1 MSKPSPSKPIEDY
14 ALIGDGRTAAL
25 VARDGDIDWLCWPRF
40 DSDACLSALLGDE
53 RHGAWRLRPT
63 EGAEVSRSYCGDTQV
78 LQTEFRTSGGVLR
91 LTDFM
96 PLGEDD
102 VSAVIRRLDVREGA
116 VEVETALSLRFGY
129 GEIAPWFSALSGPGI
144 GGFSG
149 EVGPD
154 LVVLRGPGLWRDRDV
169 LRARF
174 MLRGGERA
182 DYVLQHAC
190 SARPIPDPIDP
201 EKALARTLA
210 TWRGWIGRFDRKTD
224 WPDAVKRSLLTL
236 KALTHMPSGSI
247 VAAPTLGLPEK
258 PGGRMNWDYR
268 YCWPRDSG
276 FTLTALLNAG
286 FHDEA
291 QAWLRW
297 SLRAVAGAPD
307 KMRVMYRVDGG
318 RQIEEREID
327 SLPGWNGARPVRVG
341 NAAAGQRQLDL
352 YGEVLDSVC
361 LCERA
366 GLPHNANAFAI
377 SCRLVAHVERIWRE
391 PDRGMWESRGKPQHY
406 VYSKVMAWVA
416 VDRLLRLDDR
426 DGGCTHDRRAE
437 LEALRDAIHADVC
450 AQGFDSQRG
459 SFMQAYG
466 SSRLDASTLL
476 LPLVGFLP
484 ANDERIAGTI
494 AAVEQGLMEG
504 GLVRREEAPWFG
516 REEGVFLPCSCWLA
530 DCMAMQNRR
539 TEARALFER
548 VLAVSSDL
556 GLLSEE
562 YHVPSRR
569 LLGNFP
575 QAMTHVAVINTALGL
590 CGPVLQRGG
599 G

>member
-1 MSKPSPSKPIEDY
+1 MFKPSPSKPIEDY
-14 ALIGDGRTAAL
+14 ALIGDGHTAAL

-53 RHGAWRLRPT
+53 RHGAWRLRP
-63 EGAEVSRSYCGDTQV
+63 AESADVSRSYCGDTKV
-78 LQTEFRTSGGVLR
+78 LQTEFRTKTGGVLR

-116 VEVETALSLRFGY
+116 VEVELALLMRFGY
-129 GEIAPWFSALSGPGI
+129 GEIAPWFSVLSGPG
-144 GGFSG
+144 GGYFG

-154 LVVLRGPGLWRDRDV
+154 LVVLRGPGLSRDRDV
-169 LRARF
+169 LRARIT
-174 MLRGGERA
+174 LRAGERA
-182 DYVLQHAC
+182 DYILQHAR
-190 SARPIPDPIDP
+190 SGRPIPDPIDP

-210 TWRGWIGRFDRKTD
+210 TWRGWISRFDRKTD
-224 WPDAVKRSLLTL
+224 WPNAVKRSLLTL

-268 YCWPRDSG
+268 YCWLRDSS

-297 SLRAVAGAPD
+297 LLRAVAGAPD

-318 RQIEEREID
+318 RQLEEREID

-361 LCERA
+361 LCEKA
-366 GLPHNANAFAI
+366 GLPRIANAVAI
-377 SCRLVAHVERIWRE
+377 SARLVAHVERIWRE
-391 PDRGMWESRGKPQHY
+391 PDRGMWESRGKPRHY
-406 VYSKVMAWVA
+406 VYSKAMAWVA

-426 DGGCTHDRRAE
+426 CGGCAHDRRAE

-450 AQGFDSQRG
+450 ARGFDSRQG
-459 SFMQAYG
+459 CFVQAYG
-466 SSRLDASTLL
+466 SRRLDASTLL
-476 LPLVGFLP
+476 LALVGFLP
-484 ANDERIAGTI
+484 ATDERIAGTI
-494 AAVEQGLMEG
+494 AAVEQRLMEG

-530 DCMAMQNRR
+530 DCMAMQNRLGK
-539 TEARALFER
+539 ARALFER
-548 VLAVSSDL
+548 VLALSSDL

-590 CGPVLQRGG
+590 CGSVLQRGG

>member
-1 MSKPSPSKPIEDY
+1 MKRSQSKPIEDY

-25 VARDGDIDWLCWPRF
+25 VARDGAMDWLCWPRF
-40 DSDACLSALLGDE
+40 DSDACFSALLGDDQ
-53 RHGAWRLRPT
+53 HGVWRLGPT
-63 EGAEVSRSYCGDTQV
+63 EAADVSRSYCGDTNV
-78 LQTEFRTSGGVLR
+78 LQTEFRTAGGVLH

-96 PLGEDD
+96 PLEEGDS
-102 VSAVIRRLDVREGA
+102 SAVVRHLEVREGE
-116 VEVETALSLRFGY
+116 VEVELTLAIRFGY
-129 GEIAPWFSALSGPGI
+129 GDIPPWFSALNGPEGE
-144 GGFSG
+144 GFSG
-149 EVGPD
+149 TVGPD
-154 LVVLRGPGLWRDRDV
+154 LVVLRGPGLSRSGDV
-169 LRARF
+169 LRARIT
-174 MLRGGERA
+174 LSAGERA
-182 DYVLQHAC
+182 DYILQHAR
-190 SARPIPDPIDP
+190 SELPIPDPVDP
-201 EKALARTLA
+201 EPALARTLA
-210 TWRGWIGRFDRKTD
+210 AWRDWVSRFDKKTD
-224 WPDAVKRSLLTL
+224 WPEAVTRSLLTL
-236 KALTHMPSGSI
+236 KALTYKPTGGV

-258 PGGRMNWDYR
+258 PEGSMNWDYR
-268 YCWPRDSG
+268 YCWLRDST

-286 FHDEA
+286 FHEEA

-297 SLRAVAGAPD
+297 LLRAVGGAPD

-327 SLPGWNGARPVRVG
+327 HLPGWNGARPVRAG
-341 NAAAGQRQLDL
+341 NAAAGQRQLDI
-352 YGEVLDSVC
+352 YGEVLDSVR
-361 LCERA
+361 LCHRA
-366 GLPHNANAFAI
+366 GLPGSSSAGAI
-377 SCRLVAHVERIWRE
+377 SARLVAHVGRIWRE
-391 PDRGMWESRGKPQHY
+391 PDQGLWESRAKPQHY

-416 VDRLLRLDDR
+416 VDRSLSL
-426 DGGCTHDRRAE
+426 GGCAQDRRAE

-450 AQGFDSQRG
+450 THGFDTRRG

-466 SSRLDASTLL
+466 SRSLDASALL

-494 AAVEQGLMEG
+494 AAIERRLMEG
-504 GLVRREEAPWFG
+504 GLVRRQEAPWLG

-530 DCMAMQNRR
+530 NCMAMQNRLQ
-539 TEARALFER
+539 EARALFER
-548 VLAVSSDL
+548 VLAVSNDL

-569 LLGNFP
+569 MLGNFP